1 MRPLYILAIIFLLS
15 GCANNV
21 LSGSWYNSNL
31 DMIKFSVDELENDK
45 KIVTVKNLSRKALRY
60 MAAMGF
66 PNSPS
71 YYLLVKTEDGEKI
84 IPCNVGE
91 FSHDYTIGKDKEL
104 SFSFEN
110 SANLIKVGLPIY
122 NEKYEEYV
130 IWFYATS
137 T

>member
-1 MRPLYILAIIFLLS
+1 MKTATIESTKKNSEKKDKRIFTKL
-15 GCANNV
+15 
-21 LSGSWYNSNL
+21 
-31 DMIKFSVDELENDK
+31 IKDL
-45 KIVTVKNLSRKALRY
+45 
-60 MAAMGF
+60 
-66 PNSPS
+66 
-71 YYLLVKTEDGEKI
+71 GEGLNGINKDS
-84 IPCNVGE
+84 CNVGE